1 MRRLSILVIA
11 VAILGLIFAC
21 AQKEAGESAGGM
33 TPVEV
38 NAADVFAMMS
48 EGMAGYVLYPGS
60 TEMMP
65 GNSPHGAFVTVVVN
79 DVALKSIEAGNAV
92 FDDGSLIVKKNY
104 GPDKAFGA
112 YTIMYKVAGYYPDG
126 GDWYWAKY
134 DEAGVSDLEGEAVK
148 MMFAE
153 KGEGCI
159 ACHAKVT
166 DQDWVF
172 LAAPK

>member
-11 VAILGLIFAC
+11 IAIVGLVVAC
-21 AQKEAGESAGGM
+21 SQKQTEEVM
-33 TPVEV
+33 PVTV
-38 NAADVFAMMS
+38 NAADVYAMMT
-48 EGMAGYVLYPGS
+48 EGMSTYVLFPG
-60 TEMMP
+60 TAEMIP
-65 GNSPHGAFVTVVVN
+65 GKSPHGAFVTILVN
-79 DVALKSIEAGNAV
+79 DVALKSIEAKNAT

-112 YTIMYKVAGYYPDG
+112 YTIMYKAAGYYPDG

-148 MMFAE
+148 AMFVE

-159 ACHAKVT
+159 ACHAQVK
-166 DQDWVF
+166 DMDWAF
-172 LAAPK
+172 TPIPK